1 MTQQAT
7 AKALLA
13 QLFRSPRN
21 CRVRLSEKYL
31 RSMAQKRWVDKDER
45 LTADA
50 LIDEAEA
57 QVAEGTLKKFRRGS
71 TQFYSP
77 R

>member
-1 MTQQAT
+1 MTQQET

-13 QLFRSPRN
+13 QLFRNPRN
-21 CRVRLSEKYL
+21 YRVGLSEKYL
-31 RSMAQKRWVDKDER
+31 RSTAQKRWVGKGER

-57 QVAEGTLKKFRRGS
+57 QVAEGSLKKFKRGS